1 MGKFSPI
8 TASRRLPVDI
18 PLRPYLRDH
27 RFEGRAVYPAVEAMQ
42 TLAATVKQ
50 CQPDMHVNRMA
61 AVRFDK
67 FLLLPSE
74 ATSIP
79 AFVEVSTHDNMD
91 FSAALLTRTR
101 LKNAAMS
108 RIKTHATLSLSKH
121 DDEVAELP
129 PVPAASLQGT
139 CIQISS
145 DRIYDEL
152 VPFGRAYRNLCDKLI
167 ISPDGALAA
176 IRSPEIEPEGPLGS
190 PFPLDAAFHAACVW
204 AQRYS
209 GVVAFP
215 VGLDHR
221 VVVSPACP
229 GQRYFSRLVPIHT
242 AADILI
248 FDIWIYDSGGRLCEL
263 AAGVRMRDVSG
274 GRLQPPGWIR
284 GGKV

>member
-1 MGKFSPI
+1 
-8 TASRRLPVDI
+8 LPVDI

-42 TLAATVKQ
+42 ILAATVKR
-50 CQPDMHVNRMA
+50 CQPDIHVNRMTA
-61 AVRFDK
+61 IRFDK
-67 FLLLPSE
+67 FLFLPSE
-74 ATSIP
+74 AASIP
-79 AFVEVSTHDNMD
+79 ALVEVFTHDNMD
-91 FSAALLTRTR
+91 LTAALLTRTR
-101 LKNAAMS
+101 LKKAAMS
-108 RIKTHATLSLSKH
+108 RIKTHATLSLSNLDH
-121 DDEVAELP
+121 EVAELP
-129 PVPAASLQGT
+129 PVPAASLSGT
-139 CIQISS
+139 CIQISP

-176 IRSPEIEPEGPLGS
+176 IRSPDIEPEGPLGS

-215 VGLDHR
+215 VGLDCR

-229 GQRYFSRLVPIHT
+229 GQKYFSRFVPIHK
-242 AADILI
+242 AADGLI
-248 FDIWIYDSGGRLCEL
+248 FDIWIYDTRGRLCEL
-263 AAGVRMRDVSG
+263 AVGVHMRDVSG

>member
-1 MGKFSPI
+1 M
-8 TASRRLPVDI
+8 PVDI

-42 TLAATVKQ
+42 ILAATVKR
-50 CQPDMHVNRMA
+50 CQPDIHVNRMTA
-61 AVRFDK
+61 IRFDK
-67 FLLLPSE
+67 FLFLPSE
-74 ATSIP
+74 AASIP
-79 AFVEVSTHDNMD
+79 ALVEVSTHDNMD
-91 FSAALLTRTR
+91 LTAALLTRTR
-101 LKNAAMS
+101 LKKAAMS
-108 RIKTHATLSLSKH
+108 RIKTHATLSLSNLDH
-121 DDEVAELP
+121 EVAELP
-129 PVPAASLQGT
+129 PVPAASLSGT
-139 CIQISS
+139 CIQISP

-176 IRSPEIEPEGPLGS
+176 IRSPDIEPEGPLGS

-215 VGLDHR
+215 VGLDCR

-229 GQRYFSRLVPIHT
+229 GQKYFSRFVPIHK
-242 AADILI
+242 AADGLI
-248 FDIWIYDSGGRLCEL
+248 FDIWIYDTRGRLCEL

>member
-1 MGKFSPI
+1 
-8 TASRRLPVDI
+8 LPVDI

-42 TLAATVKQ
+42 ILAATVKR
-50 CQPDMHVNRMA
+50 CQPDIHGNRMT

-67 FLLLPSE
+67 FLFLPSE
-74 ATSIP
+74 AASIP
-79 AFVEVSTHDNMD
+79 ALVEVFTHDNMD
-91 FSAALLTRTR
+91 LTAALLTRTR
-101 LKNAAMS
+101 LKKAAMS
-108 RIKTHATLSLSKH
+108 RIKTHATLSLSNLDH
-121 DDEVAELP
+121 EVAELP
-129 PVPAASLQGT
+129 PVPAASLSGT
-139 CIQISS
+139 CIQISP

-176 IRSPEIEPEGPLGS
+176 IRSPDIEPEGPLGS

-215 VGLDHR
+215 VGLDCR

-229 GQRYFSRLVPIHT
+229 GQKYFSRFVPILK
-242 AADILI
+242 AADGLI
-248 FDIWIYDSGGRLCEL
+248 FDIWIYDTRGRLCEL
-263 AAGVRMRDVSG
+263 AVGVHMRDVSG

>member
-1 MGKFSPI
+1 
-8 TASRRLPVDI
+8 LPVDI

-42 TLAATVKQ
+42 ILAATVKR
-50 CQPDMHVNRMA
+50 CQPDIHVNRMTA
-61 AVRFDK
+61 IRFDK
-67 FLLLPSE
+67 FLFLPSE
-74 ATSIP
+74 AASIP
-79 AFVEVSTHDNMD
+79 ALVEVFTHDNMD
-91 FSAALLTRTR
+91 LTAALLTRTR
-101 LKNAAMS
+101 LKKAAMS
-108 RIKTHATLSLSKH
+108 RIKTHATLSLSNLDH
-121 DDEVAELP
+121 EVAELP
-129 PVPAASLQGT
+129 PVPAASLSGT
-139 CIQISS
+139 CIQISP

-176 IRSPEIEPEGPLGS
+176 IRSPDIEPEGPLGS

-215 VGLDHR
+215 VGLDCR

-229 GQRYFSRLVPIHT
+229 GQKYFSRFVPILK
-242 AADILI
+242 AADGLI
-248 FDIWIYDSGGRLCEL
+248 FDIWIYDTRGRLCEL
-263 AAGVRMRDVSG
+263 AVGVHMRDVSG

>member
-1 MGKFSPI
+1 M
-8 TASRRLPVDI
+8 PVDI

-42 TLAATVKQ
+42 ILAATVKR
-50 CQPDMHVNRMA
+50 CQPDIHVNRMTA
-61 AVRFDK
+61 IRFDK
-67 FLLLPSE
+67 FLFLPSE
-74 ATSIP
+74 AASIP
-79 AFVEVSTHDNMD
+79 ALVEVSTHDNMD
-91 FSAALLTRTR
+91 LTAALLTRTR
-101 LKNAAMS
+101 LKKAAIS
-108 RIKTHATLSLSKH
+108 RIKTHATLSLSNLDH
-121 DDEVAELP
+121 EVAELP
-129 PVPAASLQGT
+129 PVPAASLSGT
-139 CIQISS
+139 CIQISP

-176 IRSPEIEPEGPLGS
+176 IRSPDIEPEGPLGS

-204 AQRYS
+204 AQCYS

-215 VGLDHR
+215 VGLDCR

-229 GQRYFSRLVPIHT
+229 GQKYFSRFVPILK
-242 AADILI
+242 AADGLI
-248 FDIWIYDSGGRLCEL
+248 FDIWIYDTGGRLCEL
-263 AAGVRMRDVSG
+263 AVGVRMRDVSG

>member
-1 MGKFSPI
+1 
-8 TASRRLPVDI
+8 LPVDI

-42 TLAATVKQ
+42 ILAATVKR
-50 CQPDMHVNRMA
+50 CQPDIHVNRMTA
-61 AVRFDK
+61 IRFDK
-67 FLLLPSE
+67 FLFLPSE
-74 ATSIP
+74 AASIP
-79 AFVEVSTHDNMD
+79 ALVEVSTHDNMD
-91 FSAALLTRTR
+91 LTAALLTRTR
-101 LKNAAMS
+101 LKKAAMS
-108 RIKTHATLSLSKH
+108 RIKTHATLSLSNLDH
-121 DDEVAELP
+121 EVAELP
-129 PVPAASLQGT
+129 PVPAASLSGT
-139 CIQISS
+139 CIQISP

-176 IRSPEIEPEGPLGS
+176 IRSPDIEPEGPLGS

-215 VGLDHR
+215 VGLDCR

-229 GQRYFSRLVPIHT
+229 GQKYFSRFVPIHK
-242 AADILI
+242 AADGLI
-248 FDIWIYDSGGRLCEL
+248 FDIWIYDTRGRLCEL
-263 AAGVRMRDVSG
+263 AVGVRMRDVSG

>member
-1 MGKFSPI
+1 
-8 TASRRLPVDI
+8 LPVDI

-42 TLAATVKQ
+42 ILAATVKR
-50 CQPDMHVNRMA
+50 CQPDIHVNRMTA
-61 AVRFDK
+61 IRFDK
-67 FLLLPSE
+67 FLFLPSE
-74 ATSIP
+74 AASIP
-79 AFVEVSTHDNMD
+79 ALVEVFTHDNMD
-91 FSAALLTRTR
+91 LTAALLTRTR
-101 LKNAAMS
+101 LKKAAMS
-108 RIKTHATLSLSKH
+108 RIKTHATLSLSNLDH
-121 DDEVAELP
+121 EVAELP
-129 PVPAASLQGT
+129 PVPAASLSGT
-139 CIQISS
+139 CIQISP

-176 IRSPEIEPEGPLGS
+176 IRSPDIEPEGPLGS

-215 VGLDHR
+215 VGLDCR

-229 GQRYFSRLVPIHT
+229 GQKYFSRFVPILK
-242 AADILI
+242 AADGLI
-248 FDIWIYDSGGRLCEL
+248 FDIWIYDTRGRLCEL
-263 AAGVRMRDVSG
+263 AVGVRMRDVSG

>member
-1 MGKFSPI
+1 M
-8 TASRRLPVDI
+8 PVDI

-42 TLAATVKQ
+42 ILAATVKR
-50 CQPDMHVNRMA
+50 CQPDIHVNRMTA
-61 AVRFDK
+61 IRFDK
-67 FLLLPSE
+67 FLFLPSE
-74 ATSIP
+74 AASIP
-79 AFVEVSTHDNMD
+79 ALVEVSTHDNMD
-91 FSAALLTRTR
+91 LTAALLTRTR
-101 LKNAAMS
+101 LKKAAMS
-108 RIKTHATLSLSKH
+108 RIKTHATLSLSNLDH
-121 DDEVAELP
+121 EVAELP
-129 PVPAASLQGT
+129 PVPAASLSGT
-139 CIQISS
+139 CIQISP

-176 IRSPEIEPEGPLGS
+176 IRSPDIEPEGPLGS

-215 VGLDHR
+215 VGLDCR

-229 GQRYFSRLVPIHT
+229 GQKYFSRFVPIHK
-242 AADILI
+242 AADGLI
-248 FDIWIYDSGGRLCEL
+248 FDIWIYDTRGRLCEL
-263 AAGVRMRDVSG
+263 AVGVRMRDVSG

>member
-1 MGKFSPI
+1 MTWAWIGSSAVTSVSSSRSSNSRSWLISPLL
-8 TASRRLPVDI
+8 AGAVSHGREK
-18 PLRPYLRDH
+18 PL
-27 RFEGRAVYPAVEAMQ
+27 
-42 TLAATVKQ
+42 K
-50 CQPDMHVNRMA
+50 
-61 AVRFDK
+61 
-67 FLLLPSE
+67 
-74 ATSIP
+74 
-79 AFVEVSTHDNMD
+79 AFYFHD
-91 FSAALLTRTR
+91 F
-101 LKNAAMS
+101 
-108 RIKTHATLSLSKH
+108 RIKTHVSFSLSKH
-121 DDEVAELP
+121 DAEVAELP
-129 PVPAASLQGT
+129 LDLAASLQGT
-139 CIQISS
+139 CIQISP

-229 GQRYFSRLVPIHT
+229 GQRYFSRLVLIHT
-242 AADILI
+242 AADVLI

-274 GRLQPPGWIR
+274 GRLQPPEWIR